1 MIHQDRAIITK
12 TVGDTTNKQGDEMR
26 LIDMRTDDEL
36 ETFARDAAAAFAK
49 DPMAATYSG
58 VMPID
63 VSKYLAVRW
72 GMAHDCVLVLKLDE
86 QFEPVCYRGIIRDGV
101 GQ

>member
-1 MIHQDRAIITK
+1 
-12 TVGDTTNKQGDEMR
+12 MR
-26 LIDMRTDDEL
+26 LIDMRTEDEL
-36 ETFARDAAAAFAK
+36 EDFARAAAATFAK

-63 VSKYLAVRW
+63 VSKYIAVRW

-86 QFEPVCYRGIIRDGV
+86 QFEPVCYRGIIRDGDTNCHNSTV
-101 GQ
+101 SVNI

>member
-1 MIHQDRAIITK
+1 
-12 TVGDTTNKQGDEMR
+12 
-26 LIDMRTDDEL
+26 
-36 ETFARDAAAAFAK
+36 
-49 DPMAATYSG
+49 MAATYSG

>member
-1 MIHQDRAIITK
+1 
-12 TVGDTTNKQGDEMR
+12 MR
-26 LIDMRTDDEL
+26 LIDMRYDEL
-36 ETFARDAAAAFAK
+36 EDFARAAAAAFAK

-63 VSKYLAVRW
+63 VSKYIAVRW
-72 GMAHDCVLVLKLDE
+72 GMANDGVLVLKLDMD
-86 QFEPVCYRGIIRDGV
+86 FEPTFYRGIIRDGV